1 MKPILS
7 AIYPFV
13 FAALIFILP
22 FDVYVRA
29 WPNILLAILAISF
42 PFIVCKEDFKKID
55 KKAAYIFIAFYL
67 FIVIQTALLDRWENN
82 LFFLEKAGL
91 GIGLALLFIPIQDY
105 KKLNN
110 AIIFSSLVAILYS
123 VFNILVLIKN
133 TGTFDFGNNGNPLTT
148 LLIDRLYLGLLCI
161 FSILIS
167 YKNITNKFSTY
178 NKWYLANIIINVT
191 FIFLIA
197 ARMAILT
204 VIFLAILRLFYKLP
218 NKGVVVKTIVGI
230 AIVIISAFALNENLR
245 ARFFYN
251 KFDNESL
258 SLIDRALNNEPRVVI
273 WACSYDIAKNN
284 PAVLSGLGFKGA
296 KEALMDCYKT
306 ADIEEERKGWFL
318 YRKYN
323 SHNQYIDIY
332 LSAGIIALLLFVLG
346 LGYLWFKHKKE
357 FFPTALIITII
368 LFGLVENY
376 FHRQIGAYYFGI
388 ILMYVLVTN
397 TTTNKISEA

>member
-1 MKPILS
+1 MKIILS
-7 AIYPFV
+7 VIYPYV

-42 PFIVCKEDFKKID
+42 PFVVKKENFKRID
-55 KKAAYIFIAFYL
+55 KKAALLFLGFYL
-67 FIVIQTALLDRWENN
+67 CIVLQTVFLDRWENN
-82 LFFLEKAGL
+82 LFFLEKAG
-91 GIGLALLFIPIQDY
+91 IGLGLVLLFIPIQDY

-110 AIIFSSLVAILYS
+110 AIIFSSLIAILYS

-133 TGTFDFGNNGNPLTT
+133 TGTFDFGNNANPLTT
-148 LLIDRLYLGLLCI
+148 LLIDRLYLGVLSV

-167 YKNITNKFSTY
+167 YKNITTKFSTY
-178 NKWYLANIIINVT
+178 NKWYLTNIIINVL
-191 FIFLIA
+191 FIILIA
-197 ARMAILT
+197 ARMALLT
-204 VIFLAILRLFYKLP
+204 IIFLAILRLFYKLP
-218 NKGVVVKTIVGI
+218 NRSVIFKTLVGL
-230 AIVIISAFALNENLR
+230 AIVIIAAFALNDNLQT
-245 ARFFYN
+245 RFFYKTPN
-251 KFDNESL
+251 NQNL
-258 SLIDRALNNEPRVVI
+258 SLVDKTLQVEPRIII
-273 WACSYDIAKNN
+273 WECSYQIAQAKE
-284 PAVLSGLGFKGA
+284 AIFSGLSFKGT
-296 KEALMDCYKT
+296 KEALMDCYKSI
-306 ADIEEERKGWFL
+306 DMQEERRGWFL
-318 YRKYN
+318 FRKYN

-388 ILMYVLVTN
+388 ILMYVLVAN